1 VQRGT
6 RRAPCFAKETAH
18 CSVIFLLCKPK
29 LAEARV
35 PFIPRLFVSFGMK
48 ACSFGSL
55 LERST
60 FTFQTGWLL
69 FDVSLMSPKLGAA
82 RVSATGRMVPD
93 KEAELTLHPNRYPR
107 LSKPKVLPARTCR
120 NKFCY
125 KVRKPATRPS
135 RLRGISLLQ
144 LPLRHRSGFDRQ
156 GYAAKAPFCR
166 SVASSV
172 GGSDWRGNDLS
183 GIILFNNLGLTTGR
197 FDEEPRTGQSL
208 ITPGLSG
215 HLARVERASCA

>member
-1 VQRGT
+1 M
-6 RRAPCFAKETAH
+6 
-18 CSVIFLLCKPK
+18 S
-29 LAEARV
+29 
-35 PFIPRLFVSFGMK
+35 
-48 ACSFGSL
+48 
-55 LERST
+55 
-60 FTFQTGWLL
+60 
-69 FDVSLMSPKLGAA
+69 SLMSPKLGAA
-82 RVSATGRMVPD
+82 RVSATGRTVPD

-107 LSKPKVLPARTCR
+107 LSKPKALPARTCR
-120 NKFCY
+120 NRFCY

-135 RLRGISLLQ
+135 RLEAYLSFNF
-144 LPLRHRSGFDRQ
+144 RSGIEADARE
-156 GYAAKAPFCR
+156 GYAAKTPFCR